1 MNDYYGVDPAT
12 PCDLRDLSD
21 LCRLFRPSEGR
32 FLMGYPDDWGRR
44 LRDHMDQLSDFDR
57 LVAIERF
64 ITDLQPA
71 IVPSPPRTRYDDR
84 RGWSENAHSIRDS
97 VYKLIGPPGCSAN
110 VEAFRTLLEARDGF
124 PDAREALVPRT
135 VNAYV
140 NAAKPLFLTTTKVVL
155 VDPYFRLRT
164 ETGAPDTR
172 RRKVL
177 KAFLEAAD
185 SGKVRVFKL
194 VVSASKACLGDP
206 SGDRYEKDF
215 AQLANDATGGRIEC
229 ELEVID
235 SVSDRASV
243 SQHARY
249 LLGLQSGLQFDWGF
263 DLDDRSPNKSTNHV
277 HWLTKPVLDPLLDR
291 YA

>member
-1 MNDYYGVDPAT
+1 
-12 PCDLRDLSD
+12 
-21 LCRLFRPSEGR
+21 
-32 FLMGYPDDWGRR
+32 MGYPDDWGRR